1 MLLKIHTQKTRR
13 ETVMRKTNLF
23 GLATMLLLLALGAVP
38 ALSVGS
44 EAISET
50 DGPTVLTR
58 DQTDQCLPAYHDYA
72 LFIAGISNPEGA
84 LTAYQCQPAWVRHA
98 KFFDHNWESFTK
110 RRLSPMRE
118 WASQELGSASAATV
132 FYPFSGPDFVNVFAL
147 FPHAKTYLLIALEP
161 VGVIPDFSARK
172 EQNFFASLQ
181 RSLYDL
187 LNLAF
192 FKTNQMKSS
201 IGKSELKGTL
211 PVLMFFL
218 AREQARLLDVQYWV
232 MEPDGTIAESPAVG
246 GEISSHGIPGVRIV
260 FTSTG
265 STENRTLYYFQFNL
279 RNDSLAR
286 NQQFVSFLK
295 SFGPLTT
302 FTKAASYLMF
312 KPHFSAI
319 RQFILDQS
327 LYVLQGDSGIP
338 IRYFDPAVWD
348 LRFYGTYTCP
358 IALFSNCYQPD
369 MAALY
374 KGGEVQ
380 PLPFGFDYRHRV
392 RTSNLMFAVKKAKVL
407 AGDPH

>member
-1 MLLKIHTQKTRR
+1 
-13 ETVMRKTNLF
+13 MRKTNLF
-23 GLATMLLLLALGAVP
+23 GLATMLLLLALGSVP
-38 ALSVGS
+38 ALGAGS
-44 EAISET
+44 ESICTPE
-50 DGPTVLTR
+50 GCTVPKS
-58 DQTDQCLPAYHDYA
+58 DQTDKRLPAYNDYA
-72 LFIAGISNPEGA
+72 LFIAGISNPESA
-84 LTAYQCQPAWVRHA
+84 LTAYEDQPAWVRHA
-98 KFFDHNWESFTK
+98 KFFDHNWESFTR
-110 RRLSPMRE
+110 RRLAPMRE

-187 LNLAF
+187 LQLDF

-218 AREQARLLDVQYWV
+218 AREQARVLDVQYWV

-246 GEISSHGIPGVRIV
+246 PKRSPHRHSGGADRLHQPGLDRKIRLSITFSSIS
-260 FTSTG
+260 
-265 STENRTLYYFQFNL
+265 
-279 RNDSLAR
+279 RNDSFGR

-295 SFGPLTT
+295 SFGPVTT

-338 IRYFDPAVWD
+338 VRYFDPAVWN
-348 LRFYGTYTCP
+348 LRFYGTYACP
-358 IALFSNCYQPD
+358 IALFSNCYQAD
-369 MAALY
+369 MANIYRRAGY
-374 KGGEVQ
+374 PAS
-380 PLPFGFDYRHRV
+380 PLWD
-392 RTSNLMFAVKKAKVL
+392 
-407 AGDPH
+407 